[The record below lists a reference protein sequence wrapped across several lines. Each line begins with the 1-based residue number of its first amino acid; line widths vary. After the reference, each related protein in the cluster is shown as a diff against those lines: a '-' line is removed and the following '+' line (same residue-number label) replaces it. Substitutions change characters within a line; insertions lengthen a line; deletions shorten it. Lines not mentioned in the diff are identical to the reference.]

1 MNSIFIDSS
10 FWVALSDPK
19 ENNHSQSVR
28 IFKDIKQAKSQMV
41 TTNFVFDET
50 FTLIRKRLG
59 ISRTLEFRDT
69 IAKYGRQLQLE
80 RVSVSDEENS
90 WKWFVRDIEKLSY
103 TDCTSFAVMNRLGIK
118 KVATFDEDFVKVG
131 FELV

>member
-1 MNSIFIDSS
+1 MNNIFVDSS

-19 ENNHSQSVR
+19 ENNYNQSVR

-59 ISRTLEFRDT
+59 ISRALEFRDT